1 MQGKGL
7 GKILLY
13 DCLALMRAQGLHGAW
28 FLWTG
33 EQSPAGHLYRKA
45 GFHVTRR
52 FDIMSKPLQ

>member
-1 MQGKGL
+1 
-7 GKILLY
+7 
-13 DCLALMRAQGLHGAW
+13 MRAQGLHGAW

-52 FDIMSKPLQ
+52 FDIMSKTLQ